1 MRYEGNNIIMCKKNS
16 NCNCPTITPSE
27 VGFDITDDY
36 GGRVQLT
43 KDEFFS
49 LLPQAI
55 KEYQEREQE

>member
-1 MRYEGNNIIMCKKNS
+1 MRYENNSIILCKCKKNS
-16 NCNCPTITPSE
+16 NCPTITPSE